1 MPEADDDGVSGTL
14 EAMEIEV
21 LGERLGR
28 DGTSSIVMSQASV
41 KRAAVCLLV
50 IAVVLAAVGFSM
62 KDEVNWEQRTLDTQS
77 ARLAAQRGT
86 LVRKQ
91 AMDFVDRGAKQAK
104 LLKVLTVMQAELSRE
119 ARGMD
124 RLGQLEGEF
133 QGDIDRHHAQI
144 DALVEK
150 MKGNPEVVKY
160 LKSELGKAA
169 HKLHA
174 NAHGLVLGLGRSIA
188 IERANAEGWLTTAT
202 HNVVTELDKE
212 IAQRGATPALVKGA
226 VSSLGAAAARPSQDE
241 RDLRIMV
248 RNFERNMRAVP
259 GGVRLGPF
267 GLAGAEKVLRAV
279 DNMGRTGPLAGHE
292 KWPALQAEMA
302 RIAKGAGFAKP
313 RKASAVEAFRLL
325 LRAARF
331 NADGGRA
338 RAALEPALAR
348 WRAHS
353 LSDVRMLALI
363 EQQVEKRA
371 VPADWLHNGESM
383 AQQKAMLHLD
393 SRDHAAKKADDIEGE
408 TAEQER
414 GDDPSETRKKAE
426 EDLQRF
432 GIEEELEQGF

>member
-1 MPEADDDGVSGTL
+1 MPRPLVAPEETDDDGVSGTL

-150 MKGNPEVVKY
+150 MFSVFANPVFE
-160 LKSELGKAA
+160 
-169 HKLHA
+169 A
-174 NAHGLVLGLGRSIA
+174 NCTSTR
-188 IERANAEGWLTTAT
+188 TTVAT
-202 HNVVTELDKE
+202 
-212 IAQRGATPALVKGA
+212 ALVMRMA
-226 VSSLGAAAARPSQDE
+226 PPLWSSL
-241 RDLRIMV
+241 
-248 RNFERNMRAVP
+248 
-259 GGVRLGPF
+259 
-267 GLAGAEKVLRAV
+267 
-279 DNMGRTGPLAGHE
+279 HE
-292 KWPALQAEMA
+292 
-302 RIAKGAGFAKP
+302 
-313 RKASAVEAFRLL
+313 V
-325 LRAARF
+325 
-331 NADGGRA
+331 
-338 RAALEPALAR
+338 
-348 WRAHS
+348 
-353 LSDVRMLALI
+353 
-363 EQQVEKRA
+363 
-371 VPADWLHNGESM
+371 
-383 AQQKAMLHLD
+383 
-393 SRDHAAKKADDIEGE
+393 
-408 TAEQER
+408 
-414 GDDPSETRKKAE
+414 
-426 EDLQRF
+426 
-432 GIEEELEQGF
+432 